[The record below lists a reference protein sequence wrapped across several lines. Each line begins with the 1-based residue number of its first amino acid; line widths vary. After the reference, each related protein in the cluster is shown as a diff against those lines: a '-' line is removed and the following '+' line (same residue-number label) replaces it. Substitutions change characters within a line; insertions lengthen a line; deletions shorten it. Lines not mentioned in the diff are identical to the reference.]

1 MSYLLNKHDVEK
13 LLNNKTIFISGGTG
27 SFGNKLVNTIFTHFT
42 PKKVIIYSRDEF
54 KQYVME
60 KKFPNKYPIEYYVGD
75 IRDARRLEFC
85 LVNVDVIFHAA
96 ALKQVPRMETNPY
109 EAVKTNII
117 GTQNIIECAIQ
128 CQVEKVICIST
139 DKCVNP
145 VNLYGATK
153 LCFEKLVIAGN
164 YLSQGKTK
172 FSVFRYGNVMGSR
185 GSVVPLFINQKDT
198 GRLTITDENMTRFNM
213 TLDSAINFVLNSAS
227 NMIGGEIFV
236 PKLKSYN
243 ILQVARVISPDA
255 IIEII
260 GTRPGEKIHELMIS
274 ISESHLTI
282 DANDKYVVL
291 HTGVENKTEYEKI
304 YGNKMC
310 PPNWDYSSGKN
321 ELLEDMELAQLIED
335 NKDQIILS

>member
-1 MSYLLNKHDVEK
+1 
-13 LLNNKTIFISGGTG
+13 
-27 SFGNKLVNTIFTHFT
+27 
-42 PKKVIIYSRDEF
+42 
-54 KQYVME
+54 
-60 KKFPNKYPIEYYVGD
+60 
-75 IRDARRLEFC
+75 
-85 LVNVDVIFHAA
+85 
-96 ALKQVPRMETNPY
+96 
-109 EAVKTNII
+109 
-117 GTQNIIECAIQ
+117 
-128 CQVEKVICIST
+128 
-139 DKCVNP
+139 
-145 VNLYGATK
+145 
-153 LCFEKLVIAGN
+153 
-164 YLSQGKTK
+164 
-172 FSVFRYGNVMGSR
+172 
-185 GSVVPLFINQKDT
+185 
-198 GRLTITDENMTRFNM
+198 M

-243 ILQVARVISPDA
+243 ILQVARVIAPDA

-335 NKDQIILS
+335 NKAQIILS